1 MRSLL
6 LLAILGAAL
15 LAATPALADDWT
27 VTKLR
32 GAAQAM
38 DNGTWKALTRGDAV
52 PDGNMIRTLA
62 DGHLDL
68 QRGQEVVTLGANTEI
83 TIADKTGQ
91 RYTTVRQDFGSVEVE
106 AEVEN
111 VQHFE
116 VDTKFL
122 AAVVKG
128 THFIVTADALGA
140 SVTVDR
146 GAVAVESL
154 ASRRSTTVTLG
165 QTASVARSTDLAVS
179 GGGTLPAIFS
189 PDGSVYQP
197 PGGVPAQSGQAT
209 TGGPAG
215 GSVPAPA
222 GAVQPPE
229 TSPPITTAVL
239 VNPAD
244 STAAMRLRGSLGS
257 AGLSD
262 ALSKTVGVAPV
273 KEQPINLVTI
283 LIGLLIGIVVG
294 ALALALRRFI

>member
-1 MRSLL
+1 
-6 LLAILGAAL
+6 
-15 LAATPALADDWT
+15 
-27 VTKLR
+27 
-32 GAAQAM
+32 
-38 DNGTWKALTRGDAV
+38 
-52 PDGNMIRTLA
+52 
-62 DGHLDL
+62 
-68 QRGQEVVTLGANTEI
+68 
-83 TIADKTGQ
+83 
-91 RYTTVRQDFGSVEVE
+91 
-106 AEVEN
+106 
-111 VQHFE
+111 QHFE

-222 GAVQPPE
+222 GAVQPPTPRRRPRCWSTRPTARPPCACAARSAAPASPMRCPRPSAWRRSKSSRS
-229 TSPPITTAVL
+229 TSSPT
-239 VNPAD
+239 
-244 STAAMRLRGSLGS
+244 
-257 AGLSD
+257 
-262 ALSKTVGVAPV
+262 
-273 KEQPINLVTI
+273 
-283 LIGLLIGIVVG
+283 
-294 ALALALRRFI
+294 